1 MKHRVKI
8 TELLSCTVEVEAIDK
23 EDAIAIAESKYY
35 NQDIVL
41 DAENHTETRF
51 ELEEQQ

>member
-1 MKHRVKI
+1 MAYRVKI
-8 TELLSCTVEVEAIDK
+8 TELLSCTIEVEADN
-23 EDAIAIAESKYY
+23 ETDAIYTAESKYY

-41 DAENHTETRF
+41 DAENHTETHF

>member
-1 MKHRVKI
+1 MAYRVKI
-8 TELLSCTVEVEAIDK
+8 TELLSCTIEVETDN
-23 EDAIAIAESKYY
+23 ETDAIYAAESKYY